1 MQNLFSSQHS
11 SQNILPT
18 GTYSVELVTIREG
31 KSRSFENKPPKPTI
45 TFCFKEVESKAPV
58 NRTVAATLDSRGRLL
73 EFVRQL
79 AGSQQPTPEQIA
91 DGEKFTLFLQSLI
104 TKRFKASIAPSA
116 NGRFSNIVSISRVEE
131 QA

>member
-1 MQNLFSSQHS
+1 M
-11 SQNILPT
+11 
-18 GTYSVELVTIREG
+18 
-31 KSRSFENKPPKPTI
+31 
-45 TFCFKEVESKAPV
+45 
-58 NRTVAATLDSRGRLL
+58 NRTVAATLDPRGRLL